1 MNLYEDIKNTLPSDL
16 FDLVN
21 QAAAIGDL
29 SNQNVYLV
37 GGAVRDLLLKAPYY
51 DIDLAV
57 DGNAIILAEKFAA
70 QTGGKIITHALFNTA
85 TVKMGKWSIDFAMLR
100 EETYERPGALPT
112 VKPGTLETDLF
123 RRDFTINAMAIDLN
137 KKRYGELI
145 DLYDGVE
152 DLENHIIRVLHPNSF
167 TDDATRIWRA
177 FRYEQRLGFTI
188 ESDTKM
194 FLRRDIK
201 MLLSVGGFRLR
212 HELMMVL
219 QEKEPEKTLL
229 RLDRFR
235 VLNSVHPALRTD
247 KWIESMFKRIRE
259 TGKGHHIPSDAYL
272 ALLAYRLPELELTEI
287 VKYLRLSKEQLIM
300 INKCRLLK
308 LDLFDPTGS
317 YVELS
322 RLLQSV

>member
-1 MNLYEDIKNTLPSDL
+1 MNLFKDIKNTLPPDL
-16 FDLVN
+16 FELVN
-21 QAAAIGDL
+21 QAAAMGGR

-37 GGAVRDLLLKAPYY
+37 GGAVRDLLLKAPHY

-57 DGNAIILAEKFAA
+57 SGNAIALAEKFAA
-70 QTGGKIITHALFNTA
+70 QTGGKIKTHALFNTA

-137 KKRYGELI
+137 KESYGELI
-145 DLYDGVE
+145 DLYDGAA
-152 DLENHIIRVLHPNSF
+152 DLEDHILRVLHPNSF

-177 FRYEQRLGFTI
+177 FRYEQRLGFKI
-188 ESDTKM
+188 ESDTKLL
-194 FLRRDIK
+194 LRRDVK
-201 MLLSVGGFRLR
+201 MLPSVGGFRLR
-212 HELMMVL
+212 HELMTVL

-229 RLDRFR
+229 RLDRFK
-235 VLNSVHPALRTD
+235 VLNSVHPAVKAD
-247 KWIESMFKRIRE
+247 KWMESMFRRVRE
-259 TGKGHHIPSDAYL
+259 AGKGHDIPSDIYL
-272 ALLAYRLPELELTEI
+272 ALLAYRLPEKELTEI
-287 VKYLRLSKEQLIM
+287 VKYLRLSKEQVTM
-300 INKCRLLK
+300 INRCRLLK